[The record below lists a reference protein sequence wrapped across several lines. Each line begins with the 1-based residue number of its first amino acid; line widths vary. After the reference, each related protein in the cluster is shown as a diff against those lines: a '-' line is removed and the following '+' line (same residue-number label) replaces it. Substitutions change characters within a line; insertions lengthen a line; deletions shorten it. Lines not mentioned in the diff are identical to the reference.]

1 MYAIYID
8 SGHISGAEKRAI
20 KLFGELNHNG
30 IHCKLIL
37 SHRLFTLFAA
47 GEYKRYLDEG
57 NCIVINSR
65 LIDKLRNIKRFYL
78 LKRYTGFNRL
88 ARNIYHL
95 QVIDLLKK
103 SEISFSVLHIF
114 LDLKLASQI
123 GKLKNVNKV
132 LFEIT
137 SPDYV
142 KKLSSCQPSNLVKI
156 DYFNAVSE
164 STYIGAIDFI
174 PKNKVYQA
182 PIPFFDPEYNLKKD
196 KLWNQKENVIIFA
209 HRLIPRKNGILFA
222 KVVKQFLKH
231 YSHWKI
237 KIFGRGPEST
247 EINNLLSEE
256 ISLGQVITGYQT
268 KILSELE
275 RSKIFVSLTEPDNY
289 PSQSVLEAMYAGN
302 ALLLSNRGFTKEK
315 FFSENGTLCEVNFED
330 ILYNLIKLVSNQ
342 TDLEYFGNNSRNL
355 LDSRYNKKSYIS
367 YLCQMYD
374 SIDQS

>member
-8 SGHISGAEKRAI
+8 SGHISGAERRAL
-20 KLFGELNHNG
+20 KLFSELNRNG

-47 GEYKRYLDEG
+47 GEYKRYLDKD
-57 NCIVINSR
+57 NCIVINSS
-65 LIDKLRNIKRFYL
+65 LIDKLRNIKGFHYL
-78 LKRYTGFNRL
+78 RRYTGFNRL
-88 ARNIYHL
+88 TRKIYHL
-95 QVIDLLKK
+95 QAINLLKE
-103 SEISFSVLHIF
+103 SEMSFSILHIF
-114 LDLKLASQI
+114 LDLNLASQI
-123 GKLKNVNKV
+123 GKLKNVNKI

-142 KKLSSCQPSNLVKI
+142 KKLSSYQPNDLVKI

-164 STYIGAIDFI
+164 STYIGSVDFI
-174 PKNKVYQA
+174 PKDKVYQA
-182 PIPFFDPEYNLKKD
+182 PIPFFDPEYILNKD
-196 KLWNQKENVIIFA
+196 KLWSQKENVIIFA
-209 HRLIPRKNGILFA
+209 HRLILRKNGILFA

-237 KIFGRGPEST
+237 KIFGKGPEST

-302 ALLLSNRGFTKEK
+302 ALLLSNRGFTREK
-315 FFSENGTLCEVNFED
+315 FFLENGMLCEISFED
-330 ILYNLIKLVSNQ
+330 VLCELIKLVNNE
-342 TDLEYFGNNSRNL
+342 TDLEYFGNNSRSL
-355 LDSRYNKKSYIS
+355 LDTRYSKESYIS
-367 YLCQMYD
+367 YMCQMYD
-374 SIDQS
+374 SIAQS